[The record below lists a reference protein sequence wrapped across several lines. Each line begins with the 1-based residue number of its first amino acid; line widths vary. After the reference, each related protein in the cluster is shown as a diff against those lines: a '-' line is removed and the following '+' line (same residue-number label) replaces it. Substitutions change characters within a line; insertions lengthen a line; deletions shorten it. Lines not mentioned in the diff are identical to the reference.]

1 MPKAE
6 PQITERSGP
15 SIRARLA
22 LMLALFALAPSLL
35 LTFLASHR
43 IAASLELMKS
53 PGVTR
58 TLDSAFRMNKTSLG
72 KLEGALHAACLKA
85 AEEPGLPT
93 GGAGGDSA
101 KVASTLSR
109 MLDRYS
115 VDYASLYVRKATG
128 GWHLAGQAQTPD
140 LGTQASGSAP
150 EDTASAAPVSRGA
163 PGAAGVSPPDL
174 PRPLGPGQHYDQ
186 AGWLAEAVWTPSPG
200 AGPGTEVGAGPS
212 AQSGIGGSAQS
223 SAGAQPGA
231 GAETQTGA
239 EPEALLVLAVYM
251 GPQFFT
257 QVQEVGRGIGYYG
270 RLDVLKGVYLGTI
283 WIWAGV
289 LLLVVAA
296 ATLLTARW
304 AARSLSRPLVELAD
318 GMGRVARGEEGVV
331 VRPRGSRE
339 TRFLAGAFNSM
350 VEQLAAYKRDLAL
363 AERAAAWQ
371 DIARVA
377 AHEIR
382 NPLTPIQFAIRRI
395 RDRLKSMPEADQAP
409 LRESLDSILGEVET
423 LKALASSFSQFAKL
437 PEPSP
442 AVEDLNRLASET
454 VDLFSGE
461 GAARFAADLD
471 RDLPHARVDASLV
484 RMVLNNLLKNSIEAM
499 PEGGTVTVR
508 TRSERGLETPWV
520 VLEVEDTGTGMDPAT
535 LAKATDAYFSTKARG
550 SGLGLAVVHRIVLQH
565 GGRMEIESSPGSG
578 TRVTLRLPAASGRS
592 AASDK

>member
-6 PQITERSGP
+6 SQITERSGP

-22 LMLALFALAPSLL
+22 LMLALFALVPSLL

-58 TLDSAFRMNKTSLG
+58 TLESAFRMNKASLG
-72 KLEGALHAACLKA
+72 RLEGTLHAACLKA
-85 AEEPGLPT
+85 AAQPDLP
-93 GGAGGDSA
+93 ARLAEGDSA
-101 KVASTLSR
+101 RAASLIQP
-109 MLDRYS
+109 MLERYS
-115 VDYASLYVRKATG
+115 VDYASLYIRRASA
-128 GWHLAGQAQTPD
+128 GWHLAGSAQRHG
-140 LGTQASGSAP
+140 LAP
-150 EDTASAAPVSRGA
+150 RT
-163 PGAAGVSPPDL
+163 PGAAPGDTTVASAQPGAEESSDVSPPEL
-174 PRPLGPGQHYDQ
+174 PLPLGPGQNYDQ
-186 AGWLAEAVWTPSPG
+186 AGWLAEAVWVPPPG
-200 AGPGTEVGAGPS
+200 SDPGEAAGEDRS
-212 AQSGIGGSAQS
+212 
-223 SAGAQPGA
+223 
-231 GAETQTGA
+231 A
-239 EPEALLVLAVYM
+239 EPEALLVLAIYM
-251 GPQFFT
+251 GPQFFN

-270 RLDVLKGVYLGTI
+270 RLDVLKGIYVGTI

-289 LLLVVAA
+289 LLLAVAA

-331 VRPRGSRE
+331 VRPSGSRE
-339 TRFLAGAFNSM
+339 TRFLTGAFNSM
-350 VEQLAAYKRDLAL
+350 VEQLAEYKRDLAL

-395 RDRLKSMPEADQAP
+395 RDRVKSMPEADQAP

-442 AVEDLNRLASET
+442 APEDLNRLASET

-461 GAARFAADLD
+461 RAVRFVVEPDPE
-471 RDLPHARVDASLV
+471 LPPARVDASLI

-499 PEGGTVTVR
+499 PDGGTVTVR
-508 TRSERGLETPWV
+508 TREERGSEAPWA
-520 VLEVEDTGTGMDPAT
+520 VLEVRDTGTGMDPAT
-535 LAKATDAYFSTKARG
+535 LAKATDAYFSTKAKG

-565 GGRMEIESSPGSG
+565 GGRMEIESSPGAG
-578 TRVTLRLPAASGRS
+578 TSVTLRFPAAAGS
-592 AASDK
+592 ADGSPSDDG